1 LLLLSLIGFFPFL
14 GKVHLFDWDEV
25 NFAECARE
33 MLVLQ
38 DFSRVYIDYKP
49 FWEKPP
55 LFFWLQAGSMY
66 LFGVNEFAARFPNA
80 LCGLLTLQLLFWLGK
95 KLIGKTLGFFW
106 GLAYFGSF
114 LPHFYFKSGIIDP
127 FFNLFIFT
135 GLVGALIFYWKKSQY
150 DGAQAFKL
158 PGWFY
163 LGCGGAALGLAL
175 LTKGPVALL
184 IICLCLL
191 VYWARLRFKKFYN
204 FSALIFYFSI
214 CFFVFALWHGWEYI
228 KNGTWFFEE
237 FFKYQYRLLTTEDAG
252 HGGFLGFHFV
262 VLLLGCF
269 PASIF
274 ALAELLG
281 KTSGSQVD
289 RNFQRW
295 MLILLA
301 IVLVLFSIVQSKIV
315 HYSSLAYF
323 PITFLAARSLERH
336 LNKSQER
343 QSSVGA
349 FLSGSHDDDKSFT
362 PPGWQMFLLLGV
374 GLVWAAFFLLL
385 PAIGIFKSY
394 IIPYIKDPF
403 AVANLGASV
412 QWSSLDF
419 FPGAIFLLLV
429 INVFLLCRRAKVVN
443 AAIFCFLSCGFF
455 INLFLYSFVPRIE
468 RYTQG
473 SIIDFYKSI
482 QGKYC
487 YVKTLHFK
495 SYAHYFYAQF
505 PVPTHSE
512 YYQYVDEP
520 KKNQEHL
527 NNWLLFGEIDRDV
540 YFVTKIMHAENY
552 RKWKGL
558 VCVFEKN
565 GFIVFLRKKGIRLQ
579 LPIV

>member
-1 LLLLSLIGFFPFL
+1 
-14 GKVHLFDWDEV
+14 VHLFDWDEV

-33 MLVLQ
+33 MLTLQ
-38 DFSRVYIDYKP
+38 DFSTVYIDFKP

-55 LFFWLQAGSMY
+55 LYFWLQAWSMQV
-66 LFGVNEFAARFPNA
+66 FGVNEFAARFPNA

-106 GLAYFGSF
+106 ALAYFGSF

-127 FFNLFIFT
+127 FFNLFIFISLI
-135 GLVGALIFYWKKSQY
+135 GLLIFYWKKHQY
-150 DGAQAFKL
+150 DGAEVFNL

-175 LTKGPVALL
+175 LTKGPVAL
-184 IICLCLL
+184 IIVCLCLV
-191 VYWARLRFKKFYN
+191 VYWGRLRFKKFYTLP
-204 FSALIFYFSI
+204 ALIFYFSI
-214 CFFVFALWHGWEYI
+214 CFFVFGVWLSFEYL
-228 KNGTWFFEE
+228 KNGTWFLEE
-237 FFKYQYRLLTTEDAG
+237 FLKYQYRLLTTEDAG
-252 HGGFLGFHFV
+252 HGGFFGFHFV
-262 VLLLGCF
+262 VSLFGCF

-274 ALAELLG
+274 ALGELG
-281 KTSGSQVD
+281 GNTSGSQVD

-295 MLILLA
+295 MLILLV

-323 PITFLAARSLERH
+323 PITFLAARWLERH
-336 LNKSQER
+336 LSKLQER

-349 FLSGSHDDDKSFT
+349 FLSGLHNDDKSFM
-362 PPGWQMFLLLGV
+362 PPRWQTFTLLGV
-374 GLVWAAFFLLL
+374 GLVWGVFFLLV
-385 PAIGIFKSY
+385 PAIGMFKSY

-403 AVANLGASV
+403 VVANLEASV
-412 QWSSLDF
+412 KWSFLDF
-419 FPGAIFLLLV
+419 FPGAIFISLV
-429 INVFLLCRRAKVVN
+429 TTVFLLCRKAKVVN
-443 AAIFCFLSCGFF
+443 AAIFCFLLCGFF

-495 SYAHYFYAQF
+495 SYAHYFYSQF

-512 YYQYVDEP
+512 YYQYLDDP

-540 YFVTKIMHAENY
+540 YFVTKITHAQAY
-552 RKWKGL
+552 KKWKGFI
-558 VCVFEKN
+558 CTFEKN
-565 GFIVFLRKKGIRLQ
+565 GFTVFLRKKGTRLQ
-579 LPIV
+579 PPTD